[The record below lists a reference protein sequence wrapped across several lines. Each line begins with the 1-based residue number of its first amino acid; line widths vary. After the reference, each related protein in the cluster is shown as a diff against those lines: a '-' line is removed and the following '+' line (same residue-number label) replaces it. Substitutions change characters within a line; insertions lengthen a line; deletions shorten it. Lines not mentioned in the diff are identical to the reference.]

1 MRSRS
6 TRPLALPLLALALAG
21 CSDSG
26 TGSDLSDLVLD
37 FCSGADTPVFIGLQN
52 EGQAWTRLLPDAQGT
67 ITFRAS
73 NKIGLAF
80 VYQTGASS
88 YFTDVLYVTRDEI
101 EPLANAACPEV
112 VGSKLLN
119 GSVAAVSGAA
129 SADIT
134 MADSYAQVT
143 PPPSTFSLSNLPSG
157 PQDLVA
163 SRSDFV
169 LGVYAPNRVIVR
181 RSVNLTSGATIPAL
195 DFAAA
200 EALSPT
206 ASNAT
211 ISGFAAS
218 DNTTVTVDFSTATTA
233 FHPLFFRSNV
243 PSSSQTIYGVPGI
256 LTQAGDAHILTVR
269 ALSSSGNSYRVQEQY
284 YRDPA
289 DKLVALGAALNAPT
303 ITTLASTPSVR
314 LSTSLPSQSDYASFA
329 NVTHRQSSRTVSV
342 TGTAGYFGGTPTTWV
357 LDMPDLSTV
366 SGFAATTYGLSSGT
380 STESFAEAY
389 SGTLPTFFGAFV
401 DGGSLKFAGRL
412 AGAAL
417 IQLSRTEATRSV
429 RRSHFAP
436 RHSIVGR

>member
-129 SADIT
+129 TADIT
-134 MADSYAQVT
+134 MANSYVQVT
-143 PPPSTFSLSNLPSG
+143 PPPSTFSLSELPSG
-157 PQDLVA
+157 PQDLIA

-195 DFAAA
+195 DFAAT

-211 ISGFAAS
+211 ISGFAA
-218 DNTTVTVDFSTATTA
+218 
-233 FHPLFFRSNV
+233 R
-243 PSSSQTIYGVPGI
+243 
-256 LTQAGDAHILTVR
+256 
-269 ALSSSGNSYRVQEQY
+269 
-284 YRDPA
+284 
-289 DKLVALGAALNAPT
+289 
-303 ITTLASTPSVR
+303 
-314 LSTSLPSQSDYASFA
+314 
-329 NVTHRQSSRTVSV
+329 
-342 TGTAGYFGGTPTTWV
+342 
-357 LDMPDLSTV
+357 
-366 SGFAATTYGLSSGT
+366 
-380 STESFAEAY
+380 
-389 SGTLPTFFGAFV
+389 
-401 DGGSLKFAGRL
+401 
-412 AGAAL
+412 
-417 IQLSRTEATRSV
+417 
-429 RRSHFAP
+429 
-436 RHSIVGR
+436 